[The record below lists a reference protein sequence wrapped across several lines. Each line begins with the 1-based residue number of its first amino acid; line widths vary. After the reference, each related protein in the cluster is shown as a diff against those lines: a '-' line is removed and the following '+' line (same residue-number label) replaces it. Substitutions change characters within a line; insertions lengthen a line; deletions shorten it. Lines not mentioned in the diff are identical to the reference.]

1 MQSARDTEKQ
11 IWKEGTFN
19 TVQLE
24 SKPKTISKFLNDV
37 ETHTK
42 KLKKRTICGRH
53 NPTDKKNI
61 LLRL

>member
-53 NPTDKKNI
+53 NPTDKKI
-61 LLRL
+61 FC